1 MKKVLPPETVEL
13 KSIEIKLKRLERQE
27 SRLLWLSCAS
37 ILLALVLLLVYKNEL
52 AEEPINKEY
61 RPVEAAGKVSH
72 HFAKKSPKLQLQAD
86 FTEN

>member
-1 MKKVLPPETVEL
+1 MKNVLPPDTEF

-37 ILLALVLLLVYKNEL
+37 IFLALVLLLVYKKEL
-52 AEEPINKEY
+52 TEEPINKEY

-72 HFAKKSPKLQLQAD
+72 HFAKKSPKLQLQAGL
-86 FTEN
+86 TEY

>member
-1 MKKVLPPETVEL
+1 MKNTLPPDTGL

-37 ILLALVLLLVYKNEL
+37 ILLALVILLVYKNEL
-52 AEEPINKEY
+52 TGEPINKEY

-72 HFAKKSPKLQLQAD
+72 HIAKESPKLQLQAD